1 MPTSSDR
8 GLKRRRDISADEEEE
23 AKEVSSEAAEPR
35 PERVELDSLPEL
47 SLQVKW
53 TSVTGRARV
62 SELALCPIESCDE
75 LHEVHK
81 QLVASAFSS
90 HERPPHID
98 SPHYFRFSTNEE
110 CLNFPTDVVATSFK
124 LLASSADGWQF
135 VIHETGGTADAA
147 VLQAPGTPRMHVTII
162 EFEPVALVIGH
173 LRIRLSMVAYPLIA
187 VHKAF
192 LLEQSSQVRDNP
204 AFKGI
209 LTGS

>member
-23 AKEVSSEAAEPR
+23 SKEVSSAAAEPR

-47 SLQVKW
+47 S
-53 TSVTGRARV
+53 
-62 SELALCPIESCDE
+62 PIESCDE

-187 VHKAF
+187 VHKGF